1 MNNINNKIY
10 IAKAIISGKTQ
21 KELYYKL
28 SKILDI
34 DEQDNP
40 LYYTKT
46 DHYLKDEKIKM
57 KLVGISIYL
66 DYKYNAILK
75 LLVDDLQ
82 QC

>member
-1 MNNINNKIY
+1 MDYINNKIY
-10 IAKAIISGKTQ
+10 IANAIISARTQ

-40 LYYTKT
+40 LYYVKV

-66 DYKYNAILK
+66 DYKYNATLK
-75 LLVDDLQ
+75 LLIDDF
-82 QC
+82 